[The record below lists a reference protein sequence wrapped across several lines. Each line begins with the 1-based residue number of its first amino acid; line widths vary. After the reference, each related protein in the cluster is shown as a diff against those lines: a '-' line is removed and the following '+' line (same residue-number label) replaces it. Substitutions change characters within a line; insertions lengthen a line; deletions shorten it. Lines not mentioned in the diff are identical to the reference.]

1 MSMKRRWC
9 AAIACALGLLGCS
22 HKKTYTAEQYFHEAN
37 RNFRDGTYYIAL
49 EQFRDLI
56 DQFPFSQF
64 NEEAELKIAH
74 ANYLSGNYTEAIV
87 AFTDFQRRHPTSPNL
102 AFVGYY
108 LGMCYAKQMDAIDR
122 DQGAAQNA
130 QNVFLTVIQ
139 QYPDSPFAD
148 LSREE
153 LARCRRKL
161 AEHELYI
168 ARYYAKRKNNRAA
181 EIRLLTLASR
191 YGDTDAAAD
200 GLLRLASMYRRDKRN
215 DDAMLAY
222 LVIEQQRPG
231 SVQAGMARSAIEQLA
246 ASGEPPE
253 NGGDPLELL
262 LAANGRQRGGG
273 STEFVQVPGLE
284 PAQSARRPGGGGAMP
299 GRGAAY
305 DPFGR
310 GRPY

>member
-1 MSMKRRWC
+1 MIMKRRRF
-9 AAIACALGLLGCS
+9 AVVACALSLLGCS
-22 HKKTYTAEQYFHEAN
+22 HKKTYTAEQYFREAN
-37 RNFRDGTYYIAL
+37 HNFRNGTYYIAL
-49 EQFRDLI
+49 EQYRDLI

-74 ANYLSGNYTEAIV
+74 ANYLSGNYPEAIV

-102 AFVGYY
+102 PFVGYY
-108 LGMCYAKQMDAIDR
+108 LGMCYAKQVEAIDR

-139 QYPDSPFAD
+139 QYPDSPFA
-148 LSREE
+148 LLAREE
-153 LARCRRKL
+153 LARCRRNL

-191 YGDTDAAAD
+191 YGDTEAAAD
-200 GLLRLASMYRRDKRN
+200 GLLRLATMYRRDKR
-215 DDAMLAY
+215 DDQAMLAY
-222 LVIEQQRPG
+222 LAIEQKQPG
-231 SVQAGMARSAIEQLA
+231 SVQAGMARSALEQLA
-246 ASGEPPE
+246 GSEEPPE
-253 NGGDPLELL
+253 AGDPLDRL

-273 STEFVQVPGLE
+273 STEIVQVPGLE
-284 PAQSARRPGGGGAMP
+284 SAQTARRPSGGGAGQ
-299 GRGAAY
+299 GRASSY

-310 GRPY
+310 GSPY